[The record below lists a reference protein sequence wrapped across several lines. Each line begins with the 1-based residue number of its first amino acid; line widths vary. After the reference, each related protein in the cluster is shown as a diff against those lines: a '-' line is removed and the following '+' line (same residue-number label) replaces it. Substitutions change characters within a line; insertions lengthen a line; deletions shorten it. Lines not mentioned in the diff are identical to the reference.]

1 MYEEFN
7 NGSEA
12 FINSLLEEEKQLE
25 SELAEIQEKLH
36 NAKLFKE
43 KLGDLE
49 PENEVLTDEDK
60 LLKLKQQYE
69 RSEVIEFGNETSI
82 GKAQNE
88 IIQHIQM
95 YNTLKVDAYGN
106 DYIVL
111 TVYTNAQPVV
121 FYFKN
126 ECAEK
131 DISEIL
137 SHVKEFCAESDI
149 EFNEFES
156 HI

>member
-1 MYEEFN
+1 M
-7 NGSEA
+7 
-12 FINSLLEEEKQLE
+12 
-25 SELAEIQEKLH
+25 
-36 NAKLFKE
+36 
-43 KLGDLE
+43 E
-49 PENEVLTDEDK
+49 PENKVLTDEDK

-106 DYIVL
+106 DYINL

-126 ECAEK
+126 ECADE

-137 SHVKEFCAESDI
+137 SSIKEFCAENDI
-149 EFNEFES
+149 EFNEFKS
-156 HI
+156 NI